1 MSFLALFVWQ
11 AISLDLDVTATL
23 DGGST
28 FWWIS
33 TPRCIFIHTKPTKG
47 TSLVIS
53 ASFEP
58 LHIFIRRLVRA
69 VRESE
74 KHEIKKKSKKSRLTT
89 LYFTHMARGNCTV
102 DCNQSWHILRS
113 RRRNQ
118 SYKFLCRSLRPFRSY
133 TGSKLGVSHR
143 KRERVLTLCLA
154 RHALARDQFTEL

>member
-1 MSFLALFVWQ
+1 M
-11 AISLDLDVTATL
+11 
-23 DGGST
+23 
-28 FWWIS
+28 
-33 TPRCIFIHTKPTKG
+33 KPTKG
-47 TSLVIS
+47 TSLVIP

-58 LHIFIRRLVRA
+58 LHIFHRRFVRA

-74 KHEIKKKSKKSRLTT
+74 KHEIKKKNKKKRRLTT

-133 TGSKLGVSHR
+133 TGSKFGVSHR
-143 KRERVLTLCLA
+143 KQDWLLTVHSATRACTDYYACWRVA
-154 RHALARDQFTEL
+154 RYIRLNAYTRYPNF

>member
-11 AISLDLDVTATL
+11 AISLHLDVTATL

-69 VRESE
+69 VRESQ
-74 KHEIKKKSKKSRLTT
+74 KGEIKKKKVKNKAERRYISHIWGEETAHTIATNISLLWGLGDVINHIQFSLYRYSRFSATWGQIWGSPIGNKK
-89 LYFTHMARGNCTV
+89 
-102 DCNQSWHILRS
+102 
-113 RRRNQ
+113 
-118 SYKFLCRSLRPFRSY
+118 
-133 TGSKLGVSHR
+133 GS
-143 KRERVLTLCLA
+143 
-154 RHALARDQFTEL
+154 

>member
-1 MSFLALFVWQ
+1 MSFLALLVWQ

-69 VRESE
+69 VRESQ
-74 KHEIKKKSKKSRLTT
+74 KGEIKKKKSKKQSRKT
-89 LYFTHMARGNCTV
+89 LYFTHMRGANRTY
-102 DCNQSWHILRS
+102 DCSQYQPTLRS

-118 SYKFLCRSLRPFRSY
+118 SYKFVCRSLRPFRSY
-133 TGSKLGVSHR
+133 TGSNLGVSHR
-143 KRERVLTLCLA
+143 K
-154 RHALARDQFTEL
+154 Q

>member
-1 MSFLALFVWQ
+1 MHVM
-11 AISLDLDVTATL
+11 ATL

-33 TPRCIFIHTKPTKG
+33 TPRCIFIHMKPTKG

-58 LHIFIRRLVRA
+58 LHIFLRRFVRA
-69 VRESE
+69 VRESQ
-74 KHEIKKKSKKSRLTT
+74 KREIKKKYLKKQT

-102 DCNQSWHILRS
+102 DCNKSWHILRS

-143 KRERVLTLCLA
+143 KQEWLLTVLSATRACTDLCCSC
-154 RHALARDQFTEL
+154 QWYTS